1 MSSPITNALSNA
13 KKVLAK
19 ANQTFPSPTA
29 KAPYS
34 LARQARKE
42 PGVDYNPLHT
52 VKAVVDV
59 FKHPEGG
66 NLAAGLKSASDN
78 VNSYLKSAK
87 Q

>member
-19 ANQTFPSPTA
+19 ANQDFPSPMA
-29 KAPYS
+29 KASYS
-34 LARQARKE
+34 LAREARKT

-52 VKAVVDV
+52 VKAVADV

-78 VNSYLKSAK
+78 VSDYLKSAK

>member
-1 MSSPITNALSNA
+1 MASPITNALSNA

-34 LARQARKE
+34 LARQVRKA

-52 VKAVVDV
+52 VKAVIGV

-66 NLAAGLKSASDN
+66 NVAKGLKAVSDN
-78 VNSYLKSAK
+78 VSGYLKSAK